1 MAQISSLK
9 DILEIEKTP
18 LAAHSLPQNT
28 YEMLQ
33 QGAAIQSDAP
43 ALQWFIQAKGK
54 AFTKKETYTFRE
66 MLGHI
71 RQTANFFHSLG
82 IDDTDVVSFILP
94 NMPETHWTIW
104 GAECAGIV
112 NPINPLLEPQQIA
125 DILIAAGT
133 KVLVTLA
140 HFPKTD
146 LWDKVESI
154 RDQVPTLET
163 VVRVHLADHLKGMTK
178 LLLKRMSKKKVEH
191 VEGQEVID
199 FNKGRSSFPKDRL
212 IFEREIK
219 GDDIA
224 SYFHTGGTTGH
235 PKLAAHTHSNEVYD
249 AWAMM
254 QFLGD
259 ETGTGKNFFCALPLF
274 HVNGVFVTGLAPWSI
289 GATVTLGPPQG
300 YRTPGLLAN
309 FWKIVE
315 HYQLTFFSGVPTVFS
330 KLLDVPV
337 GNADISSLEY
347 AICGAAP
354 MPVEVFNNFEQKSG
368 VKILEGYGC
377 TEGTCA
383 SSINPPLG
391 ERKVGSIGLRFPHQE
406 MKIAILDEAGKFDR
420 NARIDEVGA
429 VLLRGPNIFAGYKEG
444 AHNQEIWV
452 VDGSSRGPW
461 YNTGDLGRQDA
472 DDYFWLTGRK
482 KELIIRGGHNIDPR
496 MIEEPMHKH
505 PAVELVAAV
514 GSPDAKL
521 GEVPVIF
528 VQLKPGHEATGEELY
543 RFAQEHIA
551 ERAALPQAIHI
562 LDEMPVT
569 TVGKVHKVPLA
580 MGEIERVF
588 VRELRKLAVIEH
600 LEVNAGS
607 DRKLGILVEVIV
619 SLKEEAKQAAAE
631 KEINHLLGQYPIE
644 HTLSILRA

>member
-1 MAQISSLK
+1 MTQISSLS

-18 LAAHSLPQNT
+18 LAAHSLPQST
-28 YEMLQ
+28 FAMLQ
-33 QGAAIQSDAP
+33 QGAAIDPEAP
-43 ALQWFIQAKGK
+43 ALHWFLQAKGK
-54 AFTKKETYTFRE
+54 AFTHKESYSFRE

-82 IDDTDVVSFILP
+82 VDDEDVVSFILP

-140 HFPKTD
+140 PFPKTD
-146 LWDKVESI
+146 LWDKVDSI
-154 RDQVPTLET
+154 REQVPTLET
-163 VVRVHLADHLKGMTK
+163 IVRVHLADHLKGMTK
-178 LLLKRMSKKKVEH
+178 HTIKLMGRKKIQNI
-191 VEGQEVID
+191 EGQDVID

-212 IFEREIK
+212 IFERDIE
-219 GDDIA
+219 GDHIA
-224 SYFHTGGTTGH
+224 SYFHTGGTTGL
-235 PKLAAHTHSNEVYD
+235 PKLAAHTHSNEVYN

-254 QFLGD
+254 QFLGT
-259 ETGTGKNFFCALPLF
+259 ESGTGKNFFCALPLF

-300 YRTPGLLAN
+300 YRTAGLLAN

-354 MPVEVFNNFEQKSG
+354 MPVEVFKNFEQKSG
-368 VKILEGYGC
+368 VRILEGYGC

-383 SSINPPLG
+383 SSINPPFG
-391 ERKVGSIGLRFPHQE
+391 ERKVGSIGLRFPHEE
-406 MKIAILDEAGKFDR
+406 MKVAILDEVGKFER
-420 NARIDEVGA
+420 NARIDEIGA
-429 VLLRGPNIFAGYKEG
+429 VILRGPNVFDGYKEDF
-444 AHNQEIWV
+444 HNQHIWID
-452 VDGSSRGPW
+452 DGDGKGEW

-472 DDYFWLTGRK
+472 EGYFWLTGRK
-482 KELIIRGGHNIDPR
+482 KEIIIRGGHNIDPR

-505 PAVELVAAV
+505 PAVALVAAV
-514 GSPDAKL
+514 GSPDAKV

-528 VQLKPGHEATGEELY
+528 VQLKAGHQATGEELY
-543 RFAQEHIA
+543 HFAQEHIA
-551 ERAALPQAIHI
+551 ERAAWPQAIHI
-562 LDEMPVT
+562 LEEMPVT
-569 TVGKVHKVPLA
+569 PIGKVHKLPLM
-580 MGEIERVF
+580 MGEIERVLE
-588 VRELRKLAVIEH
+588 RELSKVPVIERV
-600 LEVNAGS
+600 ETKIVS
-607 DRKLGILVEVIV
+607 DRKYGLLAEVTITPKKGANIDTAK
-619 SLKEEAKQAAAE
+619 KEAE
-631 KEINHLLGQYPIE
+631 NLLGLY
-644 HTLSILRA
+644 TVRSSLFVK